1 MGGLKEF
8 IASIPKTEVHLHTEM
23 CVSPSSYETLMD
35 KYDIPHDE
43 KTTTLTDFSKI
54 ASLQSMI
61 ESFYFVQS
69 FFREPEDFQLVVD
82 DVIAYAKR
90 NNISYIEAF
99 ASPSMVLNRGL
110 ISFEQM
116 FTTLVKG
123 FDRAHKKDKVDVRL
137 IVDVSRSFGPK
148 NAMRNLD
155 HTLSFLK
162 NHETD
167 RVLGIGLGGQ
177 EVGHPCADYETV
189 FAKARKAGLHVVAH
203 AGEEVGPESVWEAI
217 DILKAE
223 RIGHGI
229 SSVQDPELMER
240 LKKDQ
245 VPLEICPTS
254 NVYTKKYVD
263 RFSEHPI
270 RKLFDA
276 GLFVTVNTDDPIL
289 FSIELNEELQKLAS
303 EIGFSRDELLT
314 LVKNGIDATFLP
326 VAKKK
331 SLWKKVL
338 TSVGKA

>member
-8 IASIPKTEVHLHTEM
+8 IASIPKTEIHLHIEM
-23 CVSPSSYETLMD
+23 CVSPTSYETLMD

-69 FFREPEDFQLVVD
+69 FFREPDDFQLVVD

-90 NNISYIEAF
+90 NNIVYIEAF

-116 FTTLVKG
+116 FTTLVTG
-123 FDRAHKKDKVDVRL
+123 FDKAHKKEQVDVRL

-148 NAMRNLD
+148 NAMTNLD
-155 HTLSFLK
+155 HTLAFLK
-162 NHETD
+162 KHETD

-177 EVGHPCADYETV
+177 EIGHPCADYKAV
-189 FAKARKAGLHVVAH
+189 FVKARKSGLHVVAH
-203 AGEEVGPESVWEAI
+203 AGEEVGPKSVWEAI
-217 DILKAE
+217 DVLKAE
-223 RIGHGI
+223 RVGHGI
-229 SSVQDPELMER
+229 SAIQDPKLMER

-245 VPLEICPTS
+245 IPLEICPTS
-254 NVYTKKYVD
+254 NVYTKTYVE
-263 RFSEHPI
+263 RYSEHPI
-270 RKLFDA
+270 RKLFDF

-289 FSIELNEELQKLAS
+289 FSIELNEEMHKLAG
-303 EIGFSRDELLT
+303 EVGFSRDELLT
-314 LVKNGIDATFLP
+314 LTKNGIDATFLP
-326 VAKKK
+326 ASKKQ
-331 SLWKKVL
+331 SLWKKAL